1 MSQEPES
8 ADEVVTDLLEKSGQ
22 AFLTDD
28 FDAFHACIQLPYH
41 LETFEGMRI
50 VSSDAEL
57 RDLFLAVRAH
67 PRKTNVTDMARHVV
81 EAVYKD
87 DDTVVATFET
97 RLLNG
102 NTLTQ
107 APYPVFVVVRRD
119 DMGWEAQQMTFAI
132 EDSPDHNA
140 LLMGA
145 GTK

>member
-1 MSQEPES
+1 MSQEQGS
-8 ADEVVTDLLEKSGQ
+8 AGNVVADLLEKSGQ

-28 FDAFHACIQLPYH
+28 FDAFHACIMLPYH
-41 LETFEGMRI
+41 VETFEGKR
-50 VSSDAEL
+50 VVTTEAEL

-67 PRKTNVTDMARHVV
+67 HRKTSVTDMARNVV

-87 DDTVVATFET
+87 DDTVLATFET

-107 APYPVFVVVRRD
+107 APYPVFTLVRRD
-119 DMGWEAQQMTFAI
+119 SETWKAQQMTFAI

-140 LLMGA
+140 LLMRG